1 MNKEPEKEA
10 VDFFTATRKELEQ
23 YVSDRLL
30 LLKMQGTEKAGKVMA
45 SLVFF
50 LVAAMLFFFLLLFL
64 GLMAGF
70 YFGILTDNLYIGF
83 GIVSI
88 FYILMIALL
97 VIFRRKLERKL
108 MDTVIRIIFDKEE
121 DEDDEDDE

>member
-1 MNKEPEKEA
+1 MPMNSEFEEK
-10 VDFFTATRKELEQ
+10 DGNFFTSTRKELEQ

-30 LLKMQGTEKAGKVMA
+30 LLKMQGAEKAGKVMA

-50 LVAAMLFFFLLLFL
+50 LVAAMLFFFMLLFL

-83 GIVSI
+83 GIVAI

-97 VIFRRKLERKL
+97 VIYRRKLERQL

-121 DEDDEDDE
+121 DDDEDE